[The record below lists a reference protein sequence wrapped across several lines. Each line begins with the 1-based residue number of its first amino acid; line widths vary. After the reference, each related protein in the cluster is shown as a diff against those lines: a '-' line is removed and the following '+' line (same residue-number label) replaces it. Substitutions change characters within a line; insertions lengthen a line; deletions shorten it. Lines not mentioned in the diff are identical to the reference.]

1 VLHAIVLLLHL
12 ACFAAY
18 LGAGFA
24 QLQMMK
30 RSTGATGEL
39 QKVYEDLA
47 ASILVK
53 LELPAIFGSV
63 LTGAFFVA
71 QTPEF
76 MKQGWLHGKLL
87 CVLVL
92 LVLSHLEMFNAKK
105 IGRLRREGG
114 ATAENEITA
123 RKSRHQ
129 IFGTIGTVAVVV
141 LLVCVTV
148 VRLAG

>member
-1 VLHAIVLLLHL
+1 MVHL

-30 RSTGATGEL
+30 RSVAATGEVRR
-39 QKVYEDLA
+39 VYEELA

-53 LELPAIFGSV
+53 IELPAIFGSV
-63 LTGAFFVA
+63 LTGAVFVA
-71 QTPEF
+71 LTPAF
-76 MKQGWLHGKLL
+76 LKQGWLHGKLL
-87 CVLVL
+87 CVVVL
-92 LVLSHLEMFNAKK
+92 LVLSHLEMLNAKK
-105 IGRLRREGG
+105 IVRLR
-114 ATAENEITA
+114 ATHDAASENEIAA

-129 IFGTIGTVAVVV
+129 VFGAIGTVAVVA